1 MGKVHTTEWR
11 GRSGMCKEAKF
22 SMGQLV
28 QHTMFGYR
36 GVIFELDPYFMLSDQ
51 WYLQVALSRPP
62 KNEPW
67 YSVLV
72 DNALHTTYVAQ
83 RNLMASNDLTE
94 IQHPDIKQYFERF
107 EKDHYLLNKR
117 HIQ

>member
-1 MGKVHTTEWR
+1 
-11 GRSGMCKEAKF
+11 MCKEAKF

-83 RNLMASNDLTE
+83 RNLMASKDLTE

>member
-1 MGKVHTTEWR
+1 MSKG
-11 GRSGMCKEAKF
+11 AKF

-36 GVIFELDPYFMLSDQ
+36 GVIFELDPYFMLSDE
-51 WYLQVALSRPP
+51 WYMQVALSRPP

-67 YSVLV
+67 YNVLV
-72 DNALHTTYVAQ
+72 DNAAHATYVAQ
-83 RNLMASNDLTE
+83 RNLIESKDLTE
-94 IQHPDIKQYFERF
+94 IQHPDITLYFERF
-107 EKDHYLLNKR
+107 ENGHYLLNKN